1 MITNERQYRI
11 GKAELEKLGEEV
23 RRFHLAEATRAS
35 GGDRVLA
42 KAQLDA
48 LESESEVLSE
58 QLREYEAL
66 KAGSVRNLEAA
77 SLSELPG
84 LLIKARI
91 ALGLSQRQLAERM
104 RLKEQQIQRY
114 EAEDYTSASLR
125 RLIEVSDALGLKVVG
140 RTRLRGH
147 SDRHPQ
153 PSGTTVVVSEGRGG
167 GRGLDHSAPA
177 QANTPAQRRMRA
189 TRGTKAGRP
198 TAAQG

>member
-23 RRFHLAEATRAS
+23 RRFDLAEATKAS

-48 LESESEVLSE
+48 LESESDVLSE

-77 SLSELPG
+77 SLSELPS

-91 ALGLSQRQLAERM
+91 ALGLSQRQFAEKM
-104 RLKEQQIQRY
+104 GLKEQQIQRY
-114 EAEDYTSASLR
+114 EAENYSSASLR
-125 RLIEVSDALGLKVVG
+125 RLVEVSNALGV
-140 RTRLRGH
+140 RLRGKA
-147 SDRHPQ
+147 RLEQ
-153 PSGTTVVVSEGRGG
+153 TEPSGVAMGARTG
-167 GRGLDHSAPA
+167 A
-177 QANTPAQRRMRA
+177 RR
-189 TRGTKAGRP
+189 
-198 TAAQG
+198 